1 MMPYFDH
8 AASTPV
14 DPLVARSIAAT
25 LQDPGLQAN
34 PASVHRPGRMAA
46 ARVEAARA
54 EVATLIGAQ
63 VDEVV
68 FTSGATEANNLAI
81 IGAAQFRAGGG
92 RHLVTCATEHRS
104 VVEPFRRLEA
114 QGFKVTWLVPDDQG
128 IFGPEQVAAAL
139 RPDTTLVSVMQVNNE
154 TGVVQDIA
162 AIGAICRAAGVLF
175 HVDAVQAA
183 GREPIDVRKM
193 SADLLSLSAHKFHG
207 PKGVGALFLDREHSR
222 RVEPLLVGG
231 AQEHAL
237 RPGTVATHQVIGMGV
252 AARLA
257 TERIGVDPDRIRAL
271 RDALWTR
278 LQCVPGVLL
287 NGHPQR
293 RACHILN
300 ISVVGAEGESLLL
313 ALRRVAISRGSACA
327 SNDAEPSPVLH
338 HLGRSDELARSSL
351 RFSLARTNTP
361 AEVEFVAE
369 ELHAAIRHLRRI
381 APAGVV

>member
-1 MMPYFDH
+1 MTPYFDH

-14 DPLVARSIAAT
+14 DLLVAQSMAAA

-34 PASVHRPGRMAA
+34 PASVHGPGRVAA

-63 VDEVV
+63 AEEVV

-81 IGAAQFRAGGG
+81 IGAAHFRARSG
-92 RHLVTCATEHRS
+92 RHLVTCVTEHRS

-128 IFGPEQVAAAL
+128 ILGPEQVAAAL
-139 RPDTTLVSVMQVNNE
+139 RPDTTVVSVMQVNNE

-162 AIGAICRAAGVLF
+162 AIGAICRAADVLF

-207 PKGVGALFLDREHSR
+207 PKGVGALFLDRERSR

-231 AQEHAL
+231 GQEHAL

-257 TERIGVDPDRIRAL
+257 TERIGVDPGRIRAL
-271 RDALWTR
+271 RDALWIR
-278 LQCVPGVLL
+278 LQRLPGVLL
-287 NGHPQR
+287 NGHPQL

-300 ISVVGAEGESLLL
+300 ISVVEAEGESLLF
-313 ALRRVAISRGSACA
+313 ALRRVATSRGSACA
-327 SNDAEPSPVLH
+327 SDAAEPSPVLH
-338 HLGRSDELARSSL
+338 HLGRGDELARSSL